1 MRKTRPKRIALAT
14 GVTAT
19 AAVTV
24 YTQTQGAAGAGFL
37 STRFFATT
45 AVICLV
51 GIAMR
56 ISCFEGAGIAV
67 TTAHEKTSCISKSE
81 RRSLFI
87 ICSTLFLGPCARPL
101 KKRNT
106 DIRQKKRPCLVTIR
120 LRGAVWW
127 KRYMWT
133 FCCLQI

>member
-67 TTAHEKTSCISKSE
+67 TTAHEKNLLYIKIRE
-81 RRSLFI
+81 SL
-87 ICSTLFLGPCARPL
+87 SFLLYVAR
-101 KKRNT
+101 
-106 DIRQKKRPCLVTIR
+106 
-120 LRGAVWW
+120 
-127 KRYMWT
+127 
-133 FCCLQI
+133 FF